1 MTTISKT
8 VAAICTIL
16 ALCPQ
21 WAGAQPAPAPN
32 PAAGAGELQILEPL
46 PLYIVQLTTGPGW
59 DHSKQADEQSGF
71 REHSQNLA
79 RMRRE
84 GLLLLGARFRDAAAD
99 KGMLILRVNDATAAL
114 AQFSQ
119 DPMVRDKRFNI
130 DIAEFQ
136 PFFEGYVARPLR
148 DGAAGGDALKRL
160 SWMAGCW
167 LGRNGRMEFREHWMP
182 AAGGMMMGMAR
193 TMAERKVV
201 SHEAMRIELDGKGEP
216 VFTAK
221 PSGQAEGSFKV
232 AKLEPNRVV
241 FENTAHDF
249 PQRVIYELRAAS
261 VLHARIEGTDKGK
274 EKAVDFPMRRASC
287 E

>member
-1 MTTISKT
+1 MNPNLKAALAVG
-8 VAAICTIL
+8 VAIVFNAS
-16 ALCPQ
+16 AAAP
-21 WAGAQPAPAPN
+21 AAPPNPAPA
-32 PAAGAGELQILEPL
+32 GGELQVLESL
-46 PLYIVQLTTGPGW
+46 PLYIVQLTTGPAW
-59 DHSKQADEQSGF
+59 DQAKDADEQPGF

-84 GLLLLGARFRDAAAD
+84 GLLLLGARYKDAVAD
-99 KGMLILRVNDATAAL
+99 KGMLILRVTDAAAAL
-114 AQFSQ
+114 AQFAQ

-130 DIAEFQ
+130 DITEFQ
-136 PFFEGYVARPLR
+136 PFFEGYVARPLH

-160 SWMAGCW
+160 SWMSGCW

-201 SHEAMRIELDGKGEP
+201 SYEAMRIELDGKGEP

-221 PSGQAEGSFKV
+221 PSGQAEGSFKM
-232 AKLEPNRVV
+232 AKLETNRVV

-274 EKAVDFPMRRASC
+274 EKTVDFPMRRASC